1 MCQPGYEGGPA
12 PPGIADLGPEVWRGS
27 RPPQQRGFVAL
38 GTPIGTPEYVRAWG
52 AERLEAEDTLL
63 RQLPKLPDLQCA
75 WLLLSFCAAPRANHA
90 LRTVPPDL
98 LAPYTAACDAAVWG
112 TLQACLGATAE
123 DEACP
128 ARARLALAGWDYR
141 RPRAPAPRPIG
152 RPGCPQC
159 AARTCPAFS
168 DWAVPCLTDA
178 RGPACLRTASEARRL
193 LVVEGWTDVPSWE
206 LVEQGAR
213 PPDRPDG
220 IAEPGE
226 WRHGWQHCASRTRN
240 LFFRDHVL
248 LPSLPPSHR
257 ALLRSQAGPH
267 AAAWLQ
273 AIPSDPHTSL
283 TPETMQIALR
293 CRLRLQLPLAPGRCG
308 SAAEPGCGR
317 RAYAFGD
324 HALACPRTGLLARRA
339 KLVERAWCKV
349 AREGVGPE
357 GHVVPQQ
364 WLVNTTA
371 PGIAPD
377 DRRRLDLVIYGAAP
391 LSGALCCDA
400 TLVSPLARDGEPHP
414 GAAAQDGAVLRTAY
428 RRKHATYPELA
439 TGGAQ
444 TLYVLGCEVGG
455 RWNADAVKLVQ
466 RLVALRAHRA
476 PPAVRA
482 SAKAAWARRWWSV
495 LSVAVQQAVAHAA
508 LGRAR
513 AMPGP
518 AHIDAPA
525 LDEVLHLADPDGPS
539 RLPLR

>member
-1 MCQPGYEGGPA
+1 MRPGCRDLPTWEKTRVFNYEGGPA

-63 RQLPKLPDLQCA
+63 RELPKLPDLQCA

-98 LAPYTAACDAAVWG
+98 LAPYTAARDAAVWG

-128 ARARLALAGWDYR
+128 ARDIALLAASLGGLGLSQATRTG
-141 RPRAPAPRPIG
+141 PAANW
-152 RPGCPQC
+152 
-159 AARTCPAFS
+159 AAWADAFSVLRERCPAFS
-168 DWAVPCLTDA
+168 DWAV

-283 TPETMQIALR
+283 TPEAMQIALR
-293 CRLRLQLPLAPGRCG
+293 RRLRHSRSHP
-308 SAAEPGCGR
+308 AAAGALRNLVAAAVWMLLEIMR
-317 RAYAFGD
+317 L
-324 HALACPRTGLLARRA
+324 HALAPASWQG
-339 KLVERAWCKV
+339 
-349 AREGVGPE
+349 GP
-357 GHVVPQQ
+357 
-364 WLVNTTA
+364 N
-371 PGIAPD
+371 
-377 DRRRLDLVIYGAAP
+377 
-391 LSGALCCDA
+391 
-400 TLVSPLARDGEPHP
+400 
-414 GAAAQDGAVLRTAY
+414 
-428 RRKHATYPELA
+428 
-439 TGGAQ
+439 
-444 TLYVLGCEVGG
+444 
-455 RWNADAVKLVQ
+455 
-466 RLVALRAHRA
+466 
-476 PPAVRA
+476 
-482 SAKAAWARRWWSV
+482 
-495 LSVAVQQAVAHAA
+495 
-508 LGRAR
+508 
-513 AMPGP
+513 
-518 AHIDAPA
+518 
-525 LDEVLHLADPDGPS
+525 
-539 RLPLR
+539 

>member
-1 MCQPGYEGGPA
+1 MAFLDDLYVLLPEPSRARAALDLVTREVETHAGISANLGKTRVFNYEGGPA

-52 AERLEAEDTLL
+52 AERFEAEDTLL
-63 RQLPKLPDLQCA
+63 REPPKLPDLQCA
-75 WLLLSFCAAPRANHA
+75 WLLLSFCAAPRADHA

-98 LAPYTAACDAAVWG
+98 LAPYTAARDAAVWG
-112 TLQACLGATAE
+112 ILQACLGATAE

-128 ARARLALAGWDYR
+128 ARDIALL
-141 RPRAPAPRPIG
+141 PASLGGLGLSQATRTGP
-152 RPGCPQC
+152 
-159 AARTCPAFS
+159 AAY
-168 DWAVPCLTDA
+168 WAAWADA
-178 RGPACLRTASEARRL
+178 LGLGPLPRGPACLRTASEARR

-206 LVEQGAR
+206 LVEQGTR

-226 WRHGWQHCASRTRN
+226 WRHWWQHCASRTRN

-257 ALLRSQAGPH
+257 ALLRSQASPH

-273 AIPSDPHTSL
+273 AIPSDPDTSL
-283 TPETMQIALR
+283 TPEAMQIALR
-293 CRLRLQLPLAPGRCG
+293 RRLRLQLPLAPGRCG

-317 RAYAFGD
+317 RTDAFGD

-349 AREGVGPE
+349 VREAVGPE

-377 DRRRLDLVIYGAAP
+377 DRRRLDL
-391 LSGALCCDA
+391 C
-400 TLVSPLARDGEPHP
+400 H
-414 GAAAQDGAVLRTAY
+414 LR
-428 RRKHATYPELA
+428 RRT
-439 TGGAQ
+439 
-444 TLYVLGCEVGG
+444 VG
-455 RWNADAVKLVQ
+455 W
-466 RLVALRAHRA
+466 
-476 PPAVRA
+476 
-482 SAKAAWARRWWSV
+482 
-495 LSVAVQQAVAHAA
+495 
-508 LGRAR
+508 R
-513 AMPGP
+513 AM
-518 AHIDAPA
+518 
-525 LDEVLHLADPDGPS
+525 L
-539 RLPLR
+539 